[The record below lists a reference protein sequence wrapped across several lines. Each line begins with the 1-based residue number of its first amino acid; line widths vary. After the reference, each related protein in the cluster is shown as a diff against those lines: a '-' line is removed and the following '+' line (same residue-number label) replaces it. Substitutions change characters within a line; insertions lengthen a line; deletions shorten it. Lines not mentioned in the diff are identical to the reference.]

1 MVHDRATRHQQA
13 LQAGELTNIG
23 ETVHAIGHA
32 LADCRHAGVDP
43 EADPAVILLARRLG
57 QLCEPRHS
65 TGLLRR
71 MCASAVVDA
80 RAKPPVPAVR
90 THGAKLDR
98 EAIDRFHLDARKAL
112 FRVAQALDLRHDDY
126 SIVTDERTGMYGTTV
141 LHGDE
146 VYVTAGYG
154 FLGADI
160 EVSYRRVRGRHDNC
174 GGHRYAASMPELSA
188 PLAFAAQVRRDL
200 ALTRPDVLLRAA

>member
-1 MVHDRATRHQQA
+1 MVHDRAARYQQA

-23 ETVHAIGHA
+23 ETVHAIGTA

-71 MCASAVVDA
+71 LCASAMVDA
-80 RAKPPVPAVR
+80 RARPPVSAAR
-90 THGAKLDR
+90 THEAKLNR
-98 EAIDRFHLDARKAL
+98 EAIDRFHIGARKAL

-126 SIVTDERTGMYGTTV
+126 SIVTDEKTGMYGTTV
-141 LHGDE
+141 LHADQ
-146 VYVTAGYG
+146 VYIAAGYG
-154 FLGADI
+154 FLGTGI
-160 EVSYRRVRGRHDNC
+160 EVSYRRVRGRHDSC
-174 GGHRYAASMPELSA
+174 GGQRYIASMSELLA
-188 PLAFAAQVRRDL
+188 PLAFAAQIRRDL